1 MDAIFLSRLQFG
13 FTAFF
18 HFLFPPLTI
27 GMITIIAIIE
37 FLYWRTGKELYD
49 QMARF
54 WFKLFTITFAV
65 GVATGITM
73 EFQFGT
79 NWSEYSKFVGDIFGA
94 PLAAEGVFAFFL
106 ESTFMGLLLFGRDKI
121 SKTMR
126 LVATLCVA
134 IGSTLSAFWIIVANS
149 WMQTPTAFKI
159 EGGRAVLTDFFGAV
173 FNPSTLPRYFHTV
186 DAAYITG
193 AFFIMGISSLMLLR
207 NKNVEVAR
215 TSLKI
220 ALSLALVALL
230 VQGLLG
236 DFHAKQVAV
245 TQPAKM
251 AAFEGLWETQSNAPL
266 TLFGFP
272 DPAQETTNA
281 KIGIPGLLSILVHG
295 DKSASIKGL
304 KEFSPEERPPVQATY
319 WSYHLMLYLAGWL
332 GILALWGVF
341 LMVKGT
347 LYSNKPFLTLT
358 YYSMLIPL
366 LINELG
372 WFAAEI
378 GRQPWIVYGILKTK
392 LAASPLPA
400 YQVLLT
406 TIVFFIVYSGLAAV
420 VVYLLRREV
429 QKALS
434 EDFPTINLT
443 TGGNG
448 SYNSISAG
456 K

>member
-149 WMQTPTAFKI
+149 WMQTPTAFKV

-173 FNPSTLPRYFHTV
+173 FNP
-186 DAAYITG
+186 
-193 AFFIMGISSLMLLR
+193 
-207 NKNVEVAR
+207 
-215 TSLKI
+215 
-220 ALSLALVALL
+220 
-230 VQGLLG
+230 
-236 DFHAKQVAV
+236 
-245 TQPAKM
+245 
-251 AAFEGLWETQSNAPL
+251 
-266 TLFGFP
+266 
-272 DPAQETTNA
+272 
-281 KIGIPGLLSILVHG
+281 
-295 DKSASIKGL
+295 
-304 KEFSPEERPPVQATY
+304 
-319 WSYHLMLYLAGWL
+319 
-332 GILALWGVF
+332 
-341 LMVKGT
+341 
-347 LYSNKPFLTLT
+347 
-358 YYSMLIPL
+358 
-366 LINELG
+366 
-372 WFAAEI
+372 
-378 GRQPWIVYGILKTK
+378 
-392 LAASPLPA
+392 
-400 YQVLLT
+400 
-406 TIVFFIVYSGLAAV
+406 
-420 VVYLLRREV
+420 
-429 QKALS
+429 
-434 EDFPTINLT
+434 
-443 TGGNG
+443 
-448 SYNSISAG
+448 
-456 K
+456 